1 MSESHGHAAHEEE
14 PKSPSWL
21 PALGLALFIAGG
33 VAWSL
38 CTGDSTTGPLGSEA
52 ASAPAAG
59 NGASPPAH

>member
-1 MSESHGHAAHEEE
+1 MSESHGHAAQEVE

-38 CTGDSTTGPLGSEA
+38 CTGDSTPPGSDA
-52 ASAPAAG
+52 AAVSAAPGSAA
-59 NGASPPAH
+59 APPAH